1 MRDNCVQWGCLLI
14 GLLLGACAPSG
25 TYVTMESDPSGG
37 EYYAS
42 NGTYWGYTPVRLYY
56 DTSVSSGACHVRP
69 CRGSRYVTVQ
79 GGKVQWESGATTRIP
94 RIRIDRHLGPDQAL
108 LFRRPEDA
116 PGLDRDL
123 QWALDLARARV
134 SIYSDP
140 LLPYPEEED
149 HPMPVFTS
157 LGGGL
162 VLDMT
167 TGEVK
172 PWSVFQSLDV
182 GLILDMTTGEAG
194 PLME

>member
-37 EYYAS
+37 EYYAA

-94 RIRIDRHLGPDQAL
+94 RIRIDRDLGPYQAL
-108 LFRRPEDA
+108 LFRRPDV
-116 PGLDRDL
+116 PGLDHDVR
-123 QWALDLARARV
+123 WALDLARARV

-162 VLDMT
+162 MVDLE
-167 TGEVK
+167 TG
-172 PWSVFQSLDV
+172 QAGIAGGDLISLDD
-182 GLILDMTTGEAG
+182 GLMYDTRIDRMGVVVE
-194 PLME
+194 